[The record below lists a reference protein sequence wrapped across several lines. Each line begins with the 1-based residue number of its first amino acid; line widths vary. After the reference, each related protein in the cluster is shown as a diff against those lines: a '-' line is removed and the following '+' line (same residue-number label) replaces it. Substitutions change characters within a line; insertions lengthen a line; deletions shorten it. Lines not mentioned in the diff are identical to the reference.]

1 MAWGIFRPFSWL
13 GRQFVRP
20 FKYLAQHA
28 PEIAQGLG
36 VVAFYASEFIPQ
48 PLLRNLVKQV
58 GRVALEGDIS
68 GEAKMGLVLAGAR
81 LAAYEAGMPFDEQKY
96 RAIIELLVAELK
108 G

>member
-1 MAWGIFRPFSWL
+1 MAWVIFRPFSWL

-58 GRVALEGDIS
+58 AMAAREDGLS
-68 GEAKMGLVLAGAR
+68 GNAKMRFVLAGAR
-81 LAAYEAGMPFDEQKY
+81 LAAAAAEMPFDEQKY

>member
-58 GRVALEGDIS
+58 ASASLDGKLS
-68 GEAKMGLVLAGAR
+68 GSEKMTLVLLGAR
-81 LAAYEAGMPFDEQKY
+81 MAAAEAGVPFDEQKY
-96 RAIIELLVAELK
+96 RAIIELLVSELK